1 MKEILSLWEEDMKV
15 TTQHSIYV
23 VEILLNGQE
32 MSNKVGVKPILK
44 QQLHI

>member
-1 MKEILSLWEEDMKV
+1 MKV

-32 MSNKVGVKPILK
+32 MSDQVREKPILK
-44 QQLHI
+44 QHSYI